1 MVNVYDIDSDTEEE
15 IVLEETNTAVEN
27 VYVGEN
33 PVKFIENGQ
42 LMIIRGENVYN
53 VLGAQVK

>member
-1 MVNVYDIDSDTEEE
+1 VVNVYAIDSDTEEE